1 MPKPAGI
8 AVQGTVVQVVALGRL
23 KGQEAGRHNE
33 QNHSRGKNVSGLSVE
48 LLVILDF
55 WAHVALSSNFPGDWV
70 CAFHAESEIS
80 DL

>member
-1 MPKPAGI
+1 VPEPAGI

-23 KGQEAGRHNE
+23 KGQEAVAIMNRTTPAAKTSAAYPSNF
-33 QNHSRGKNVSGLSVE
+33 SLF
-48 LLVILDF
+48 LDF
-55 WAHVALSSNFPGDWV
+55 WAHVALSSNFPSDWV